1 MQAKLL
7 NHGQT
12 LVLCLAVG
20 EEIVSCVLEAA
31 KTYQISSGT
40 VSGIGAVRSAEIG
53 LFDPTEKVYHKT
65 TLQQPLEIAALTGN
79 LSTKDGQAYVH
90 MHVVLGDVEGRAFGG
105 HLTSGVV
112 GATAEIF
119 IQICSEPIERAFS
132 DEVGLNLM
140 TL

>member
-1 MQAKLL
+1 MQVKQI
-7 NHGQT
+7 NNGQT

-31 KTYQISSGT
+31 KAYHIASGT
-40 VSGIGAVRSAEIG
+40 ISGIGAVRSAEIG

-65 TLQQPLEIAALTGN
+65 TLQQSLEIVSLSGN
-79 LSTKDGQAYVH
+79 LSTKDGEHYIH
-90 MHVVLGDVEGRAFGG
+90 MHIVLGDIHGRAFGG

-112 GATAEIF
+112 GATAELF
-119 IQICSEPIERAFS
+119 LQVYPDAIERAFS
-132 DEVGLNLM
+132 DEIGLNLM